1 MLIVFKKDHTHPQ
14 LEKVRQEVIKSGC
27 KPHVLSGLYKVTINV
42 LGDDSK
48 LRPEDFK
55 KFEGVEDVIMVG
67 RPFKLVGRD
76 FHPKNTEINV
86 KGVAIGSDR
95 FVVIAGPCAVE
106 SEEQTL
112 RIAKAVK
119 KAGADILRGGAFK
132 PRSSLYSFQGLALEG
147 LKILKR
153 VGEKVGLPI
162 ITEAVDQSSL
172 ALVNDYADIIQ
183 IGTRNMQNF
192 QLLHAVGQ
200 LKKPVMIKRGMSATI
215 DEWLQA
221 AEYIM
226 NGGND
231 KIILCERGIRSFD
244 SQYTRNV
251 VDFSAIPVVQKLS
264 HLPVFVDP
272 SHGTGRPDIVKP
284 MTLASLAIGAN
295 GVMIDVHDAP
305 EQALCDGAQAIHPY
319 ELSEIMNQLK
329 KLARP
334 PGRGLA

>member
-1 MLIVFKKDHTHPQ
+1 MLIIFKKEHTHVQ
-14 LEKVRQEVIKSGC
+14 VEKVKHEVLKSGC

-55 KFEGVEDVIMVG
+55 KFEGVEDVVQVG

-76 FHPKNTEINV
+76 FHPRDTQINV
-86 KGVAIGSDR
+86 KGAVIGSDQ
-95 FVVIAGPCAVE
+95 FVIVAGPCAVE

-119 KAGADILRGGAFK
+119 KAGAHILRGGAFK
-132 PRSSLYSFQGLALEG
+132 PRSSFYSFQGLALEG
-147 LKILKR
+147 LQILKR
-153 VGEKVGLPI
+153 VSEKVGLPI
-162 ITEAVDQSSL
+162 ITEAVDQGSL

-192 QLLHAVGQ
+192 QLLRAVGK
-200 LKKPVMIKRGMSATI
+200 LKKPVMVKRGMSATI

-251 VDFSAIPVVQKLS
+251 VDLGAVPVVRKMS
-264 HLPVFVDP
+264 HLPVFIDP
-272 SHGTGRPDIVKP
+272 SHGMGRKDTIMP

-295 GVMIDVHDAP
+295 GVMIDVHDEP
-305 EQALCDGAQAIHPY
+305 EKALCDGAQAISPN
-319 ELSEIMNQLK
+319 ELVHIIDRLK
-329 KLARP
+329 KLAKP
-334 PGRGLA
+334 LGRVLN